1 VSTYGDVYSFG
12 ILILEMLTGRR
23 PTDEMFKDGQ
33 NLRNFVAVSIP
44 NNLLQILD
52 RRIISEYETT
62 AVEGNCCNLNPEAEK
77 CGVSL
82 LRIGLACSVES
93 PKERMNLVD
102 VIRELNQIT
111 RVSSLLVRKRA
122 MLNSPRTIAGQKNS
136 YYMKIIIFR
145 FKKIIMIS
153 FYK

>member
-33 NLRNFVAVSIP
+33 NLRNFVAISFP
-44 NNLLQILD
+44 NNILQILD
-52 RRIISEYETT
+52 PRIISEYEATT
-62 AVEGNCCNLNPEAEK
+62 VEGNCGNLNAEAGK
-77 CGVSL
+77 CVVSL
-82 LRIGLACSVES
+82 FRIGLACSVES

-111 RVSSLLVRKRA
+111 KVS
-122 MLNSPRTIAGQKNS
+122 
-136 YYMKIIIFR
+136 
-145 FKKIIMIS
+145 
-153 FYK
+153 

>member
-33 NLRNFVAVSIP
+33 NLRNFVAISFP

-52 RRIISEYETT
+52 PRIISEYEAT
-62 AVEGNCCNLNPEAEK
+62 AVEGNCGNLNAEAGK
-77 CGVSL
+77 CVVSL
-82 LRIGLACSVES
+82 FRIGLACSVES

-111 RVSSLLVRKRA
+111 KVSSLLVSKRVI
-122 MLNSPRTIAGQKNS
+122 LNSSRIITGHKNS
-136 YYMKIIIFR
+136 YYI
-145 FKKIIMIS
+145 KKIILRFNKINMIS
-153 FYK
+153 LFT

>member
-1 VSTYGDVYSFG
+1 MSTYGDVYSFG

-33 NLRNFVAVSIP
+33 NLRNFVAISFP

-52 RRIISEYETT
+52 PRIISEYEAT
-62 AVEGNCCNLNPEAEK
+62 AVEGNCGNLNAEAGK
-77 CGVSL
+77 CVVSL
-82 LRIGLACSVES
+82 FRIGLACSVES

-111 RVSSLLVRKRA
+111 KVSSLLVSKRVI
-122 MLNSPRTIAGQKNS
+122 LNSSR
-136 YYMKIIIFR
+136 IIIGDKIVIT
-145 FKKIIMIS
+145 FKDY
-153 FYK
+153 FVLL